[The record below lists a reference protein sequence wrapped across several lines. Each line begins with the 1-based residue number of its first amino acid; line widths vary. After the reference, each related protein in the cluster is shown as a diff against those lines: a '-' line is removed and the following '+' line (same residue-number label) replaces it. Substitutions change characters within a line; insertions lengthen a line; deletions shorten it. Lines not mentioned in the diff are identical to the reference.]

1 MASPPVNV
9 RRSKMRSL
17 SNSEIF
23 VVFTYYTLK
32 QWDNSAQKLQ
42 AIIAAQRFNFGLQ
55 MTQLKDQIKMHL
67 FNSSWVPWLQGS
79 VLQMSRMK

>member
-23 VVFTYYTLK
+23 VIFTYYTLK

-42 AIIAAQRFNFGLQ
+42 AIIAAQRLQFWLQ
-55 MTQLKDQIKMHL
+55 MTELKDQLKMHL

-79 VLQMSRMK
+79 VLQMPRMK

>member
-32 QWDNSAQKLQ
+32 QWDNSAQQLQ
-42 AIIAAQRFNFGLQ
+42 AIIAAQRLQ
-55 MTQLKDQIKMHL
+55 FWPANDPVK
-67 FNSSWVPWLQGS
+67 GS
-79 VLQMSRMK
+79 DKNAFV